1 MPKSTFDS
9 AKALSILF
17 VFGVYFLQTA
27 SSPPPGDAVHL
38 QLTVSSA
45 YAACGLNF
53 TSIPYEPSGECIGG
67 INEKT
72 SDWDGFPSSICC
84 RNALNT
90 LTQALA
96 RQATTG
102 DGNIFIDGER
112 WKNCNDP
119 FHQQQSVSVQACGFD
134 DLFYGSSQCSSLKL
148 STITQNSSFQ
158 AAFHQCASFNPSF
171 DNFCSNCTNALINAT
186 NQFLDQL
193 YEQDNNTEKV
203 ICGVALIV
211 AVVAGEIDNESQ
223 IKDFYRCL
231 PALIES
237 GHYIKIKSTLA
248 RALLAVLLATTGLI
262 LIIALIKYVTK
273 SKKQE
278 KKRVRAKDIVAW
290 SALYSFSKA
299 EIENA
304 MNYGNEKECLGRGS
318 AGVVYKGILP
328 SGQVVAI
335 KHVHKSNTSD
345 SFTREIE
352 GLSRVRHPNLVCL
365 FGCCMEDGEQY
376 LVYEYCSAG
385 NLAQHLLKKE
395 TVLPWESRVKILR
408 DCALALRYLHHY
420 VDGCI
425 VHRDIKLT
433 NILLTENMEPKL
445 SDFGLARV
453 LGMEESKVFTD
464 VRGTIGYMDP
474 EYMSNAKLTCASDIY
489 SFGIVALQVLSG
501 QKVIELDLDARDQL
515 TRKAKD
521 VSMGKRPLKDIEDPT
536 LEGNLDAVDFE
547 SILQIAVLCVAKS
560 SDGRPSIDIV
570 FEELDKA
577 WKNTV
582 AVRVGLSIIRC
593 SATYRINL

>member
-1 MPKSTFDS
+1 MT
-9 AKALSILF
+9 
-17 VFGVYFLQTA
+17 YN
-27 SSPPPGDAVHL
+27 
-38 QLTVSSA
+38 
-45 YAACGLNF
+45 AACGLNF
-53 TSIPYEPSGECIGG
+53 TSIPYEPSGECIHG
-67 INEKT
+67 ISEKT
-72 SDWDGFPSSICC
+72 KDWDGIPQSSCC
-84 RNALNT
+84 RNALNS
-90 LTQALA
+90 LSQALA

-102 DGNIFIDGER
+102 DGNIFIQEDR
-112 WKNCNDP
+112 WSNCNNP
-119 FHQQQSVSVQACGFD
+119 FHRQQSVSVQSCGFD

-148 STITQNSSFQ
+148 SDFKTNPSYQDAFSQCTSF
-158 AAFHQCASFNPSF
+158 SPSF
-171 DNFCSNCTNALINAT
+171 DDACKNCTNAIITARNH
-186 NQFLDQL
+186 FLDQL
-193 YEQDNNTEKV
+193 NAGENDTEKV
-203 ICGVALIV
+203 ICEVALMV
-211 AVVAGEIDNESQ
+211 AIVAGETDNQSVIE
-223 IKDFYRCL
+223 DFYRCV
-231 PALIES
+231 PALSELES
-237 GHYIKIKSTLA
+237 EGYIKVKSSLA
-248 RALLAVLLATTGLI
+248 RALLGILLATTGMMLVI
-262 LIIALIKYVTK
+262 MLIKYVTK
-273 SKKQE
+273 DKKQE
-278 KKRVRAKDIVAW
+278 KRPVRAKENNIAC

-304 MNYGNEKECLGRGS
+304 INYSNEKKCLGRGS
-318 AGVVYKGILP
+318 AGMVYKGILP

-335 KHVHKSNTSD
+335 KQIYKSNTTD

-365 FGCCMEDGEQY
+365 FGCCFEDGEQY

-395 TVLPWESRVKILR
+395 TVLTWERRVKILR

-420 VDGCI
+420 GDGCI

-501 QKVIELDLDARDQL
+501 QKVIDLDLEARDQL

-521 VSMGKRPLKDIEDPT
+521 VSMGKRPLKDIEDPR
-536 LEGNLDAVDFE
+536 LQGNLNVVDFE
-547 SILQIAVLCVAKS
+547 SILQIAVLCVSKS

-582 AVRVGLSIIRC
+582 ADKRAKSLSVTRSRSIEHNKAKDDNYGVIPQKIQSREFTRD
-593 SATYRINL
+593 SQDKGTWY